1 MKNNTSQTNAI
12 LEYLSKGKTLT
23 PLETLNKFG
32 CFRLGA
38 RIYDLKKQGYE
49 FNTVMVKIPSGAS
62 VAQYSLDN

>member
-1 MKNNTSQTNAI
+1 MKNNTSQTDAI
-12 LEYLSKGKTLT
+12 LDYLSKGKTLT
-23 PLETLNKFG
+23 PLDALNKFG

-49 FNTVMVKIPSGAS
+49 FNRIMVKTPSGAS